1 MSLNLRPQ
9 KLRKLTQELK
19 SDDATNT
26 TIKSENLS
34 LKLVPGVKLLN
45 TNRILPQNQWRSK
58 TFSAQRDTL
67 KFQKKIESMSKSI

>member
-1 MSLNLRPQ
+1 MSLNQRPQ

-34 LKLVPGVKLLN
+34 LKLGPGVKLLN
-45 TNRILPQNQWRSK
+45 TNRILRQNQWRSK
-58 TFSAQRDTL
+58 TFSAQKDTL

>member
-34 LKLVPGVKLLN
+34 LKLGPGVKLLN
-45 TNRILPQNQWRSK
+45 TNRILRQNQWRSK
-58 TFSAQRDTL
+58 TFSAQKDTL

>member
-1 MSLNLRPQ
+1 MSLNQRPQ
-9 KLRKLTQELK
+9 ELRKLTQELK

-34 LKLVPGVKLLN
+34 LKLGPGVKLLN
-45 TNRILPQNQWRSK
+45 TNRILRQNQWRSK

>member
-1 MSLNLRPQ
+1 MSLNQRPQ

-34 LKLVPGVKLLN
+34 LKLVPEVKLLN
-45 TNRILPQNQWRSK
+45 TNRILRQNQWRSK

>member
-1 MSLNLRPQ
+1 MSLNQRPQ

-34 LKLVPGVKLLN
+34 LKLGPGVKLLN
-45 TNRILPQNQWRSK
+45 TNRILRQNQWRSK